1 MKIYV
6 DFDGVIFDSEKLLF
20 EEYKKFKNQNEILK
34 IKYIQEKDW
43 EELLS
48 KCNVINNGIEILKSL
63 RKDISILT
71 KVFSMENEGVAKIKI
86 LRSMGIYNDVI
97 LSPGHL
103 KKTDVVSAKGN
114 VLIDDTVHNLD
125 DWILAGGLP
134 IYFNKD
140 NSNIDG
146 WNNKNKVY
154 RMTNSLEI
162 IRKL

>member
-20 EEYKKFKNQNEILK
+20 EEYKKFKNQSESLK

-86 LRSMGIYNDVI
+86 LRSKGIYNDVI
-97 LSPGHL
+97 LSPGYL

-125 DWILAGGLP
+125 DWLLAGGLP

-140 NSNIDG
+140 NYNIDG